1 MGRAVAALAATGVDV
16 RELSSV
22 LSDNGRQVRALR
34 ASIMRLRMVPV
45 RTLLERVPLL
55 VRGLS
60 RETGRPV
67 RLDMNAGEA
76 ELDKAV
82 ADRVFPA
89 IVHIIRN
96 AVDHGIEAED
106 VRQRAG
112 KDAEGLLRLRCAET
126 SNGQLEIVIED
137 DGQGLDGE
145 AVARRAN
152 QPLPRDDAGLL
163 DLITR
168 PGLSTA
174 AKVTTTSGRGLGMDI
189 VKRIVTGDLG
199 GELSL
204 QTTRGKGTTFTLRI
218 PLTITIV
225 DAFSFVSGGER
236 FVTPVGSIEEILE
249 VDAQRVIE
257 APHPRAGTP
266 ARLLRRRGEALPL
279 FALSALFGLPAHDPP
294 AALAPKAL
302 VVRRHAQHFAFEVE
316 RMLGQQEVVVRPLDD
331 PLVRVTGVSGSTDL
345 GDGKPTLVLDLV
357 SLSGQVAATAGRMEA

>member
-1 MGRAVAALAATGVDV
+1 VDV
-16 RELSSV
+16 RELSRV
-22 LSDNGRQVRALR
+22 LSDTGRQVRALR

-60 RETGRPV
+60 RETGKPV
-67 RLDMNAGEA
+67 RLEMNPGEA

-96 AVDHGIEAED
+96 AIDHGIEGAD
-106 VRQRAG
+106 ARRKAG
-112 KDAEGLLRLRCAET
+112 KSAEGLLRLTCAET
-126 SNGQLEIVIED
+126 SNGQLEIFIED
-137 DGQGLDGE
+137 DGQGLDGD

-152 QPLPRDDAGLL
+152 QPVPRDDAGLL
-163 DLITR
+163 ELITR

-174 AKVTTTSGRGLGMDI
+174 ARVTTTSGRGLGMDI
-189 VKRIVTGDLG
+189 VKRVVAGDLG

-204 QTTRGKGTTFTLRI
+204 QTKRGAGTAFTLRI

-249 VDAQRVIE
+249 VDPSRVVQ
-257 APHPRAGTP
+257 APHPRSGTS
-266 ARLLRRRGEALPL
+266 ARLLQRRGEALPL
-279 FALSALFGLPAHDPP
+279 FALSALFGLPPHEPP
-294 AALAPKAL
+294 PSLAAKAL
-302 VVRRHAQHFAFEVE
+302 VVRRQTQHYAFEVE
-316 RMLGQQEVVVRPLDD
+316 RMLGQQEVVVRPLED

-357 SLSGQVAATAGRMEA
+357 SLSGQVSAMTRMEA